1 MAETAIKKFINY
13 FVGEE
18 VDEYTEDMEEIVDE
32 SLYSD
37 REAEGSAEALGG
49 LFKKKNKIV
58 QMPQTQQ
65 IRMNIVKPTNY
76 DHAKDIIGQLK
87 DKNAV
92 VFNLEYVSKDVAR
105 RIIDTVSGA
114 VEALDANLEKVSNS
128 IFVAAP
134 CNYDIIN
141 ELNKEKI
148 ESKFSASWIK

>member
-1 MAETAIKKFINY
+1 MAETAIKKLFNY

-18 VDEYTEDMEEIVDE
+18 PDEMVEEVEEVMEESGYQDNT
-32 SLYSD
+32 
-37 REAEGSAEALGG
+37 EGGMDALSGI
-49 LFKKKNKIV
+49 FKKKSKIV

-65 IRMNIVKPTNY
+65 IKMNIVKPTNY
-76 DHAKDIIGQLK
+76 DHAKEIIGQLK